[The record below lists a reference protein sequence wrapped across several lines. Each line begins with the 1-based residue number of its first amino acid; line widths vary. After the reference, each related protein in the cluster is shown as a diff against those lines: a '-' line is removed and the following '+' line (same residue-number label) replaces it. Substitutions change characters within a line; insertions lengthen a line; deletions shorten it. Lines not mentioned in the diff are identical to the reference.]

1 MSREYLELAFKT
13 TGLLSR
19 TIMIDVWPTIIK
31 GVGGY
36 EWEGARGEII
46 LQTVLTTLE
55 DYFQDVVGCKF
66 NNKVSD
72 AS

>member
-1 MSREYLELAFKT
+1 
-13 TGLLSR
+13 
-19 TIMIDVWPTIIK
+19 MIDVWPTIIK

-66 NNKVSD
+66 NKKVSD

>member
-1 MSREYLELAFKT
+1 MVYSESGARHSNEHL
-13 TGLLSR
+13 GS
-19 TIMIDVWPTIIK
+19 
-31 GVGGY
+31 